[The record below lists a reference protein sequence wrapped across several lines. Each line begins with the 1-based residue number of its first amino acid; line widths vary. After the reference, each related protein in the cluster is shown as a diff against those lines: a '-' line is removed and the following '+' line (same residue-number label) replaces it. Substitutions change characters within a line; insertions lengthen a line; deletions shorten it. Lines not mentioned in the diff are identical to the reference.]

1 MKLRAQATLNLPSQ
15 EYKTVLEYSTYEQAK
30 WDQYFIATLVNN
42 TNSRDEAVTYL
53 DNLTENGSLN
63 AYFKKLLDDVIMNK
77 EKSPEVFQRL
87 LESSLYP
94 VINLDNSYRWFY
106 LPIFDIS
113 LLRRNK
119 KDIAVFPD
127 KLSDN
132 SNKNI
137 KDEQIFKNLL
147 GKNET
152 FISVKNSLVED
163 ELSEMN
169 NLYEVELQDHRVRV
183 KLLNEWFSLSLASF
197 NQALESEVIDLD
209 VFQGK
214 VVNDATGEGWKILSN
229 KDLEV
234 FFSKKNFNFYD
245 QDDENLYLI
254 QDNGLV
260 LIEIYRYSE
269 NLYLYRRTFK
279 NYDSENATKTL
290 SFLLNSKAINEIKT
304 KMILSL
310 LNLVDPTLAHK
321 VINEILVNKDSK
333 ELAEFG
339 LKLIESGLTSNWNQ
353 VVLKKI
359 KTITI
364 PKKMQLIYEIDP
376 SIFNF
381 ENESSLIL
389 GLSDNTLSQKHCE
402 DKKLYYDNHKKM
414 LHGINVMIGEI
425 TASGVREELKIL
437 KSNETVK
444 RFKKFLNDIV
454 GHNKKNYREMDLKTL
469 KKEYKAIHY
478 FYSNDY
484 PQVMEMIE
492 NKNKK

>member
-183 KLLNEWFSLSLASF
+183 KLLNE
-197 NQALESEVIDLD
+197 
-209 VFQGK
+209 
-214 VVNDATGEGWKILSN
+214 
-229 KDLEV
+229 
-234 FFSKKNFNFYD
+234 
-245 QDDENLYLI
+245 
-254 QDNGLV
+254 
-260 LIEIYRYSE
+260 
-269 NLYLYRRTFK
+269 
-279 NYDSENATKTL
+279 
-290 SFLLNSKAINEIKT
+290 
-304 KMILSL
+304 
-310 LNLVDPTLAHK
+310 
-321 VINEILVNKDSK
+321 
-333 ELAEFG
+333 
-339 LKLIESGLTSNWNQ
+339 
-353 VVLKKI
+353 
-359 KTITI
+359 
-364 PKKMQLIYEIDP
+364 
-376 SIFNF
+376 
-381 ENESSLIL
+381 
-389 GLSDNTLSQKHCE
+389 
-402 DKKLYYDNHKKM
+402 
-414 LHGINVMIGEI
+414 
-425 TASGVREELKIL
+425 
-437 KSNETVK
+437 
-444 RFKKFLNDIV
+444 
-454 GHNKKNYREMDLKTL
+454 
-469 KKEYKAIHY
+469 
-478 FYSNDY
+478 
-484 PQVMEMIE
+484 
-492 NKNKK
+492 